1 MAEITKLEEHIKC
14 TRRSDSVKEE
24 KMGLL
29 TYNLASAESQIAQDN
44 VEAGQKRQVLPLSLC
59 LSLIFSRARAR
70 FLSLSLSRMRAHTR
84 KHAYTH
90 PTHTPSRTY
99 TLTLALL
106 SEDTRGR
113 QLLGT

>member
-1 MAEITKLEEHIKC
+1 MLLRMAEITKLEEHIKC

-44 VEAGQKRQVLPLSLC
+44 VEAGQKRQVLPLCLC
-59 LSLIFSRARAR
+59 LSLFFSRARAR
-70 FLSLSLSRMRAHTR
+70 FLSLTHTRMRAHTR

-90 PTHTPSRTY
+90 PTHTHPLARTRS
-99 TLTLALL
+99 L
-106 SEDTRGR
+106 SPC
-113 QLLGT
+113 

>member
-44 VEAGQKRQVLPLSLC
+44 VEAGQKRQVLPLCLC
-59 LSLIFSRARAR
+59 LSLFLARACA
-70 FLSLSLSRMRAHTR
+70 LSLSLSLTHARAHTQTR
-84 KHAYTH
+84 I
-90 PTHTPSRTY
+90 HTPNAHTLSHVHTHSR
-99 TLTLALL
+99 LV
-106 SEDTRGR
+106 ERRHKG
-113 QLLGT
+113 